1 MTTFEQVRPL
11 ADAVLYEGYLL
22 YPYRADDPKNRVRWQ
37 FGVLMPPDAV
47 AADPSE
53 RSGTCTDLL
62 LEGPHPRLVVRARF
76 LQVQRRVV
84 QALRGGS
91 FVDVPELAVGERR
104 WLPWDEAVEREV
116 DLALSLSDLAGG
128 PRELPLGI
136 PPGVDTELLSGP
148 DGRPVG
154 RLRRTRLPLTGVLRV
169 AAERLPGPY
178 GLTRLEVRL
187 DNTTAA
193 EPGRPERD
201 REAALRR
208 ALVAAHLL
216 VRVDGGRL
224 LSMTDPPEWARAYAA
239 SCHHEGTYPVLVGD
253 PGSNDMVLASPII
266 LYDHPQVAPE
276 SPVAFYDATEVDE
289 LLTLRAL
296 TLTDEEQQAARS
308 TDARAAALLDEVT
321 GMPADVMDRLHGAV
335 RYLRQ
340 VTGDAGPGDPPGDPP
355 GAPTTA
361 EELPWW
367 DPGRDA
373 GVSPETDEL
382 DVGGRTVRRGS
393 RVLLRPGSRPAD
405 AQDMF
410 LAGRTAT
417 VAAVFHDVDGGDH
430 LAVVVEDDPAQDLV
444 LAHGRYLYFAPD
456 EVEVLEAAP

>member
-47 AADPSE
+47 DADPSE
-53 RSGTCTDLL
+53 RSGTRTDLL
-62 LEGPHPRLVVRARF
+62 LEGLDPRLEVRARF
-76 LQVQRRVV
+76 LQVQRREV

-91 FVDVPELAVGERR
+91 FVDVPELAVGDRR
-104 WLPWDEAVEREV
+104 WRPWDEAVEREV
-116 DLALSLSDLAGG
+116 DLALSLDDLARG
-128 PRELPLGI
+128 PQELPVGI
-136 PPGVDTELLSGP
+136 PPGVDTELLSAPG
-148 DGRPVG
+148 GRQVG
-154 RLRRTRLPLTGVLRV
+154 RLRRIRQPLTGVLRV
-169 AAERLPGPY
+169 EAHRLPGPY

-193 EPGRPERD
+193 EPGGSKPG

-308 TDARAAALLDEVT
+308 TDARAAALLDEVS

-340 VTGDAGPGDPPGDPP
+340 VTGDAGAGSPPG
-355 GAPTTA
+355 GTA

-367 DPGRDA
+367 DPGRDSN
-373 GVSPETDEL
+373 VSPETDEL
-382 DVGGRTVRRGS
+382 DVGGRRVRRGS

-430 LAVVVEDDPAQDLV
+430 LAVVVEDDPAHDVV
-444 LAHGRYLYFAPD
+444 LAHGRYLYFSPD
-456 EVEVLEAAP
+456 EVEVLEGAT

>member
-37 FGVLMPPDAV
+37 FGVLMAPDV
-47 AADPSE
+47 VVADPSE
-53 RSGTCTDLL
+53 RSGTRTELL
-62 LEGPHPRLVVRARF
+62 LEGADPWLEVRARF
-76 LQVQRRVV
+76 LQVQRREV
-84 QALRGGS
+84 QAVRGGS
-91 FVDVPELAVGERR
+91 FVDVPALAVGDRR

-116 DLALSLSDLAGG
+116 DLALSLADLASG
-128 PRELPLGI
+128 PRELPVGI

-169 AAERLPGPY
+169 EAHRLPGPY

-193 EPGRPERD
+193 QPGRPVPG

-216 VRVDGGRL
+216 VRVSGGRL
-224 LSMTDPPEWARAYAA
+224 LSMMDPPEWARAYAA

-296 TLTDEEQQAARS
+296 TLTDEEQQTARS
-308 TDARAAALLDEVT
+308 TDARAAALLDEVS

-340 VTGDAGPGDPPGDPP
+340 VTGDAWPGARAGDP
-355 GAPTTA
+355 ATA
-361 EELPWW
+361 GELPWW

-382 DVGGRTVRRGS
+382 DVGGRSVRRGS

-430 LAVVVEDDPAQDLV
+430 LAVVVEDDPAHDLV
-444 LAHGRYLYFAPD
+444 LAHGRYLYFSPD
-456 EVEVLEAAP
+456 EVEVLEGAT

>member
-37 FGVLMPPDAV
+37 FGVLMPPGVV

-53 RSGTCTDLL
+53 RSGTRTDLL
-62 LEGPHPRLVVRARF
+62 LEGPDPRLVVRARF
-76 LQVQRRVV
+76 LQVQRREV

-91 FVDVPELAVGERR
+91 FVDVPELAVEDRR

-116 DLALSLSDLAGG
+116 DLELSLADLASG
-128 PRELPLGI
+128 PRELPVAI
-136 PPGVDTELLSGP
+136 PPGVDTELLRGP
-148 DGRPVG
+148 AGRPVG

-169 AAERLPGPY
+169 AAHPLPGPY

-193 EPGRPERD
+193 EPAGPEPG

-224 LSMTDPPEWARAYAA
+224 LSMMDPPEWARAYAA

-296 TLTDEEQQAARS
+296 TLTDEEQRTARS
-308 TDARAAALLDEVT
+308 TDARAAALLDEVS

-340 VTGDAGPGDPPGDPP
+340 VTGQAGVGDP
-355 GAPTTA
+355 AAETATA
-361 EELPWW
+361 EEPPWW

-373 GVSPETDEL
+373 AVSPETDEL
-382 DVGGRTVRRGS
+382 DVGGRSVRRGS

-417 VAAVFHDVDGGDH
+417 VAAVFHDVDGADH
-430 LAVVVEDDPAQDLV
+430 LAVVIEDDPAHDLV
-444 LAHGRYLYFAPD
+444 LAHGRYLYFSPD